1 MKSKRKKV
9 RKALVDAKDAAADRK
24 LFLRSQKVVARL
36 LKDRADHARAIIEW
50 DVEPHHTADFI
61 KRNRGHP
68 DLDPSH
74 LSIEDELKAGASDK
88 HRKEVLKQNY
98 HCITTGWGYSQY
110 KCCFSGT
117 STCSLCK
124 CCCGGDSAFKKG
136 GHMEVS
142 RGGGGGKQM
151 QLPCSNCNVLVF
163 FLLEARHQVDPNVG
177 EGGDTETTG
186 SYPADLTL
194 RGFGSFSIGERTSD
208 AIQRDE
214 KRRQMRKRT
223 MADVRTR
230 PEKYSPIVPFTDVAA
245 DLIGQKIEARWY
257 VPDDDAPGGRH
268 FHCFEGTI
276 KEIIPYS
283 ATRAN

>member
-1 MKSKRKKV
+1 MPLFRTITKLFCEKFCRSVRLMPSATGDNVHDYGWFDMLESTNAEDQAEVASFRRISKWLLPYSPNESYFGQYDHKMTRNAEVRLDGIAAQTTAQSNGSFSNINLNKLALLVIRKFVKSKRKKV
-9 RKALVDAKDAAADRK
+9 REALVDAKDAAADRK

-124 CCCGGDSAFKKG
+124 CCCGGDSVFKKG
-136 GHMEVS
+136 GHMEV
-142 RGGGGGKQM
+142 
-151 QLPCSNCNVLVF
+151 
-163 FLLEARHQVDPNVG
+163 
-177 EGGDTETTG
+177 
-186 SYPADLTL
+186 
-194 RGFGSFSIGERTSD
+194 
-208 AIQRDE
+208 
-214 KRRQMRKRT
+214 RR
-223 MADVRTR
+223 A
-230 PEKYSPIVPFTDVAA
+230 
-245 DLIGQKIEARWY
+245 
-257 VPDDDAPGGRH
+257 
-268 FHCFEGTI
+268 
-276 KEIIPYS
+276 
-283 ATRAN
+283 